1 MDLPALRLQ
10 VEADHGASPHTLL
23 EVRTTLVSWHTLQVR
38 SAQPKGWTYSVV
50 WISLRPSKPK
60 TRVRILVRPLYL
72 NTTILALA
80 FDLYFAAAS
89 ASSNDSMAMTLV
101 LFLSTKT
108 GN

>member
-1 MDLPALRLQ
+1 M
-10 VEADHGASPHTLL
+10 EADHGASPDPLF
-23 EVRTTLVSWHTLQVR
+23 EMRTALVSWHTLQVW
-38 SAQPKGWTYSVV
+38 SAQPEDWTYSVV

-60 TRVRILVRPLYL
+60 TRVRILVRPFYL

-80 FDLYFAAAS
+80 VDLYFAAAS